1 MQHSP
6 LAPARVFITGA
17 SSGLGRALVAGYLS
31 QGAEV
36 GAFARRTESLAPL
49 PQKYP
54 GRLRLYAGDVR
65 DAQTLQAAAADFRA
79 HGAVDAVIASA
90 GVSCGTLTEH
100 AEDLP
105 VWQQTFDTNVIGVV
119 KTFQPFLA
127 DMKAR
132 RQGVLAAI
140 ASVAGVRGLPGAGAY
155 SASKAAVIN
164 YMEALRVELRGS
176 GVTALT
182 VRPGYIRTPMTAV
195 NPYPMPFLLDADD
208 AARRIMAAIRARR
221 TLLTVPWQ
229 MSIVCRI
236 LGVLPRPIFDRL
248 FERAPR
254 KPRHLL

>member
-1 MQHSP
+1 MSQAP
-6 LAPARVFITGA
+6 LRVFITGA
-17 SSGLGRALVAGYLS
+17 SSGLGRALVEQYLS
-31 QGAEV
+31 AGAQV
-36 GAFARRTESLAPL
+36 GALARRTDALSDLRAN
-49 PQKYP
+49 YP
-54 GRLRLYAGDVR
+54 AQLDLYRADVR
-65 DAQTLQAAAADFRA
+65 DTATVQSAAAQFLQRHDS
-79 HGAVDAVIASA
+79 VDVVIASA
-90 GVSCGTLTEH
+90 GVSCGTLTEY

-119 KTFQPFLA
+119 KTFQPFLTG
-127 DMKAR
+127 MKAR
-132 RQGVLAAI
+132 HAGVLAAI

-195 NPYPMPFLLDADD
+195 NPYRMPFLLDADD
-208 AARRIMAAIRARR
+208 AARRIIRAVRARR

-236 LGVLPRPIFDRL
+236 LSVLPRPLFDRL
-248 FERAPR
+248 FEHAPR
-254 KPRHLL
+254 KPRQLL

>member
-1 MQHSP
+1 M
-6 LAPARVFITGA
+6 RVFITGA
-17 SSGLGRALVAGYLS
+17 SSGLGRALVERYLS
-31 QGAEV
+31 EHAVV
-36 GAFARRTESLAPL
+36 GALARRTDALTDLVER
-49 PQKYP
+49 YP
-54 GRLRLYAGDVR
+54 AQLTPYAGDVR
-65 DAQTLQAAAADFRA
+65 DTHAMQHAAAQFLAN
-79 HGAVDAVIASA
+79 GGVDVVIASA
-90 GVSCGTLTEH
+90 GVSCGTLTEY

-105 VWQQTFDTNVIGVV
+105 AWQQTFDTNVIGVV

-132 RQGVLAAI
+132 RHGVLAGI

-155 SASKAAVIN
+155 SASKAALIN

-195 NPYPMPFLLDADD
+195 NPYRMPFLLDADD
-208 AARRIMAAIRARR
+208 AARRIMSAIRARR

-236 LGVLPRPIFDRL
+236 LSVLPRPIFDRL